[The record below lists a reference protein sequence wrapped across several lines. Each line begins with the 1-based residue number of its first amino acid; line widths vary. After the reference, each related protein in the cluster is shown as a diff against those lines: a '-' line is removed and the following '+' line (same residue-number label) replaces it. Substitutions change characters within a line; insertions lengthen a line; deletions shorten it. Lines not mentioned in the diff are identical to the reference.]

1 MLFFVL
7 LFCNAIGGLMRDI
20 FTHKITTPEHWQ
32 MLMLPTVY
40 TRAELDYDVVVG
52 NDTVVTP
59 SYDPHCDP
67 AASQITG
74 GCEPVAVISAEN
86 LRNGNIGKQ
95 ETALIGQVLQSD
107 QRMGQYVI
115 AQDGKFFVHPCFLLL
130 RLKGFT
136 ICLTPTFFLTRTF
149 TAWDCIWGELIQ
161 NGKGLKVSTISW
173 LRADCSDNTTI
184 SCDIY
189 SSLLPTFFGRPYLI
203 DPASLKATMT
213 SL

>member
-32 MLMLPTVY
+32 MLMMPTVY

-115 AQDGKFFVHPCFLLL
+115 AQDGKLFVHPCFLLL
-130 RLKGFT
+130 WLKGFT
-136 ICLTPTFFLTRTF
+136 ICLTPTFVLTLHF
-149 TAWDCIWGELIQ
+149 YSLGLYLGWAHSKWQGPQ
-161 NGKGLKVSTISW
+161 GKHNILAPSW
-173 LRADCSDNTTI
+173 LFRQHYNI
-184 SCDIY
+184 LRH
-189 SSLLPTFFGRPYLI
+189 LLIF
-203 DPASLKATMT
+203 ATH
-213 SL
+213 LLW